1 MTGPRFVKRKARP
14 KCCTRQYVSRSHITR
29 PKLANRKCGR
39 RKRHIT
45 RPKLANGSVARESA
59 FRESPYDAA

>member
-1 MTGPRFVKRKARP
+1 MTRPRLVKRK
-14 KCCTRQYVSRSHITR
+14 VR

-39 RKRHIT
+39 
-45 RPKLANGSVARESA
+45 GVVCDSA